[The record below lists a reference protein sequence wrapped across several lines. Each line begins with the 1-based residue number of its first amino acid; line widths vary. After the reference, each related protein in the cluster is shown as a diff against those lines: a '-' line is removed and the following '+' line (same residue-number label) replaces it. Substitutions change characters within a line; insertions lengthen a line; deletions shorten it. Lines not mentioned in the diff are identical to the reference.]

1 MLFDIM
7 QKHRPFY
14 LKPSNYAM
22 ASAVLIPYF
31 KYWMLRAVANVVA
44 FLIIFELLAIGYKK
58 ICRNK

>member
-1 MLFDIM
+1 M

-22 ASAVLIPYF
+22 ASSAVLIPYF

-44 FLIIFELLAIGYKK
+44 FLIIFELLAIG
-58 ICRNK
+58 